1 MLRRWTFQSGEDPLL
16 AGIDSEIRDEI
27 GRFGS
32 THPFILVR
40 LEQPGLSSQRFL
52 SCKTQEDIAGFVDEL
67 SRLPDLGAN
76 TLLRGIER
84 ALQSEIYEAADALF
98 SWVQASEP
106 TYGEKVYLGLS
117 AGVECPTYWGYPVFE
132 RRLDKSPG
140 SPDERLQVLLKI
152 FEAYNSTTGNDA
164 TRFVLLEAFAF
175 ALSRCLG
182 ARGKFAEAL
191 PIVEL
196 ALAHQPRSIHLK
208 AAKHALNLKISGQQ
222 LPGRLEKFVGED
234 SGYLKQFIC
243 SEPFGR
249 MEITHNGDVLVCCGH
264 WLPTIVGNFISSPV
278 DDVLNSV
285 KARKIRESVTDGSY
299 KYCNHLDCPLLN
311 QDKLQRRE
319 RLTDPRITQAVASG
333 RYGVDGVDQL
343 TFGLDLTCNLSCPS
357 CRTDRIIEKPSEANE
372 KAEAVEKK
380 LYPLLPTVKVLH
392 INPAGELFASK
403 PSRRVLELIDDE
415 RCPDLFLEIISNGTL
430 FTEREWNRYP
440 NIHDKVWSVRISTDA
455 ATKET
460 FEKLRRLGRYEVFIE
475 NMKFLSRLRSSGKI
489 GLLFFSF
496 TYQLDN
502 FREMRDFA
510 AFTSLMNGDFAQ
522 FERLQNMGAFSE
534 EEYRQKA
541 VHRPEHPLYN
551 EFLAVIDHPMFR
563 NARRVV
569 QDFDFFGRQGPTDDE
584 SRTQLAMRNELKLA
598 FAEFRK
604 TRTGSRNAPF
614 AVSPH
619 NDLSLH

>member
-1 MLRRWTFQSGEDPLL
+1 ML
-16 AGIDSEIRDEI
+16 AGIDSQIRDEI
-27 GRFGS
+27 GRFGN

-40 LEQPGLSSQRFL
+40 IEHPGPSSQRFIA
-52 SCKTQEDIAGFVDEL
+52 CKTQEDIAGFADEL
-67 SRLPDLGAN
+67 SRLPELGAN

-84 ALQSEIYEAADALF
+84 ALQLEVHEAADALF
-98 SWVQASEP
+98 SWVQESKP
-106 TYGEKVYLGLS
+106 ICREKVYLGLS
-117 AGVECPTYWGYPVFE
+117 PGVECPAYWGYPVFE
-132 RRLDKSPG
+132 RLPGKSQG
-140 SPDERLQVLLKI
+140 NSDERLQLLLKLSA
-152 FEAYNSTTGNDA
+152 AYNSTTGNDA

-208 AAKHALNLKISGQQ
+208 AAQHALNLKISGQP
-222 LPGRLEKFVGED
+222 LPGRLEKFVGAD
-234 SGYLKQFIC
+234 RGYLKQFIC
-243 SEPFGR
+243 SYPFER

-278 DDVLNSV
+278 NDVLNSV

-299 KYCNHLDCPLLN
+299 KYCNHLECPLLN
-311 QDKLQRRE
+311 QDRLQRRE
-319 RLTDPRITQAVASG
+319 RLTDPRIAQAVASG
-333 RYGVDGVDQL
+333 RFEVEGVDSL

-372 KAEAVEKK
+372 KAQAVETK

-392 INPAGELFASK
+392 INPSGELFASK

-455 ATKET
+455 ATKDT
-460 FEKLRRLGRYEVFIE
+460 FEKLRRLGRYEIFME
-475 NMKFLSRLRSSGKI
+475 NMKFLSRLRSSGRI
-489 GLLFFSF
+489 GLLYFSF

-510 AFTSLMNGDFAQ
+510 AFTSSMNGDFAI

-534 EEYRQKA
+534 EDFRQKA

-551 EFLAVIDHPMFR
+551 DFLAAIDHPMFR
-563 NARRVV
+563 DARRVIH
-569 QDFDFFGRQGPTDDE
+569 DFDFLGHQRPTDE
-584 SRTQLAMRNELKLA
+584 EIRMQFATRNELKLA
-598 FAEFRK
+598 FADFRK
-604 TRTGSRNAPF
+604 TRTAPRNAPF

-619 NDLSLH
+619 S